1 MKLFTYYLFTSARCP
16 YEIAKSWFD
25 DFREK
30 NMAACLVKHTNI
42 DHHIEYHV
50 WVEYDPTLFGEHK
63 IAEEKR
69 RRRFFGFPVE
79 SCGGFLER
87 LDRETGK
94 LAPRTDYSRITG
106 LENLTGLGGEKDE

>member
-16 YEIAKSWFD
+16 YEIAKSWLD

-30 NMAACLVKHTNI
+30 NMAACLVKHTNM

-50 WVEYDPTLFGEHK
+50 WVEYDPTLFGDHK